1 MRIDWASVRP
11 PEREISRQ
19 APGGPDR
26 GPSYGATRKR
36 RATTYFLKSF
46 TRTMR
51 SRSGGGSGEQTVSR
65 K

>member
-1 MRIDWASVRP
+1 VRIDWASVRP
-11 PEREISRQ
+11 LEREISRQ

-26 GPSYGATRKR
+26 GPAFCAPRYLR
-36 RATTYFLKSF
+36 KSF

-51 SRSGGGSGEQTVSR
+51 SRNGGGSGEQTVSR